1 MDTIKLNLG
10 SGRRPRPGYVNVDKV
25 GAPDLRWDLEVFP
38 WPWGDDTVSE
48 INLSH
53 VLEHLGATTE
63 IYFGIWKEMY
73 RVCAAGALVH
83 ITVPHPRHDDFMTDP
98 THVRAIGPQ
107 SLYHFS
113 KRNNEYWIANGFAN
127 SPLAIDLGVD
137 FQVLSVNLEL
147 DEAWASKVAAKLITP
162 KQAAAA
168 AKQFN
173 NVVKQVEFRLRVNK

>member
-83 ITVPHPRHDDFMTDP
+83 ITVPHPRNVYIMTD
-98 THVRAIGPQ
+98 TSHV
-107 SLYHFS
+107 S
-113 KRNNEYWIANGFAN
+113 E
-127 SPLAIDLGVD
+127 
-137 FQVLSVNLEL
+137 
-147 DEAWASKVAAKLITP
+147 
-162 KQAAAA
+162 
-168 AKQFN
+168 
-173 NVVKQVEFRLRVNK
+173 